1 MDPKEL
7 RGLMEAYSEVY
18 SPKENIEEGL
28 RSAVKRL
35 LGGGKKE
42 TEAPKPQSRGDQ
54 LRARYNVGP
63 EGSDTSAK
71 RKILDRAK
79 GNAERAQNQVDMG
92 NASQSYASNAK
103 DAHNKYLKAG
113 YSKYGADTPYQG
125 RGSKAR
131 KRAAALNAEDFEFIV
146 NALIE
151 EGYDLSS
158 YTWDEM
164 YDICLDENRMAS
176 RMEKM
181 PSAPAKVGKATH
193 STKDLVPS
201 KEPTPEE
208 KAKARKALGL
218 GEAVK
223 GASRHDT
230 EMRKASSAERRAG
243 DKPLSP
249 AKGRDNANKMQRDI
263 NYFDKLTK
271 KNKNVVGLVSN
282 EEVDLFD
289 TVLEFL
295 QVEGYAETL
304 EEAEWLMANVIDEE
318 AIAIILDEAEGSYGQ
333 TPKATA
339 AYGALANRR
348 RNTPAS
354 EYPKRGA
361 KKVAVQS
368 AERHMSRSE
377 NPDAGNRGKQSTK
390 PHWTSGSRKGMT
402 PKDRNW
408 RRGADEYGHSGY
420 DGEGGGGSLP
430 KGKKLE
436 RQRKTGVSEAQEARN
451 NPEKYEA
458 GQQKKSAPVRGERTP
473 MPPRGDKRR
482 EDFEKWY
489 AANGPR

>member
-42 TEAPKPQSRGDQ
+42 AEAPKPESRGDQ

-63 EGSDTSAK
+63 EKSDTSAK

-79 GNAERAQNQVDMG
+79 GNAERAQKQVDMG
-92 NASQSYASNAK
+92 NASQSYASKAK

-113 YSKYGADTPYQG
+113 YSKYGADAPYQG
-125 RGSKAR
+125 RGNKAR

-193 STKDLVPS
+193 SIKDISPS
-201 KEPTPEE
+201 KPPTPEE
-208 KAKARKALGL
+208 KTKARKALGL

-223 GASRHDT
+223 G
-230 EMRKASSAERRAG
+230 ESSERRRDLAAQRRAG

-282 EEVDLFD
+282 EEVENYDEGYMPPTQKKADKMMKQSSKLHRTGSERGDFGHPEAEKKHTQASKIAFMSRRMSD
-289 TVLEFL
+289 KAKEKDAEAKKSEFNVKEDIYDIIL
-295 QVEGYAETL
+295 SHLLDEGYAETL

-318 AIAIILDEAEGSYGQ
+318 AIGIVIG
-333 TPKATA
+333 
-339 AYGALANRR
+339 
-348 RNTPAS
+348 
-354 EYPKRGA
+354 
-361 KKVAVQS
+361 
-368 AERHMSRSE
+368 
-377 NPDAGNRGKQSTK
+377 
-390 PHWTSGSRKGMT
+390 
-402 PKDRNW
+402 
-408 RRGADEYGHSGY
+408 
-420 DGEGGGGSLP
+420 
-430 KGKKLE
+430 
-436 RQRKTGVSEAQEARN
+436 EAQAARN
-451 NPEKYEA
+451 NPEKYERE
-458 GQQKKSAPVRGERTP
+458 QSKKSAPVRGERTP

-489 AANGPR
+489 AANGPK